1 MMEDKIHGRWRKS
14 TGGHNCGLHMSSR
27 HGKCPIAD
35 SAGTGKAVA
44 TFLVTGKIPE
54 LLRYPCRMA
63 ITLQQLRYLTAVA
76 DEGSLTQAAAR
87 LGVTQPVLSRAL
99 AQLQQELGT
108 ALLKRSDRKL
118 ILTAEGEAAL
128 IPARRAVAAV
138 QDVQR
143 SALLKRQAPL
153 LNIAAQSTMLAAIAP
168 AFRDLVRRYPD
179 MHLNLTTTESVEAMT
194 DALANEQI
202 DMVFGQLP
210 TLSHGARWVAWG
222 SFEVVLVSPPDID
235 LPDPVTLCDLTT
247 IPMISI
253 QASTRR
259 QKTFDDLFLRAG
271 IRPNIVLEVEDLS
284 VLFPMVQAGVGSFHA
299 WRFIASRYEGVAVR
313 RFNPPQTA
321 EIGFTYVDRRKA
333 QVREFIDLALRQP
346 RPALL

>member
-1 MMEDKIHGRWRKS
+1 
-14 TGGHNCGLHMSSR
+14 
-27 HGKCPIAD
+27 
-35 SAGTGKAVA
+35 
-44 TFLVTGKIPE
+44 
-54 LLRYPCRMA
+54 MA

-99 AQLQQELGT
+99 AQLQEELGT
-108 ALLKRSDRKL
+108 ALLKRTDRKL
-118 ILTAEGEAAL
+118 TLTPEGEAAL
-128 IPARRAVAAV
+128 IPARRAVAAA
-138 QDVQR
+138 QEVQR
-143 SALLKRQAPL
+143 SALRKRQAPL

-168 AFRDLVRRYPD
+168 AFRDLLKRYPD
-179 MHLNLTTTESVEAMT
+179 MHLNLTTTESVEAMS

-202 DMVFGQLP
+202 DLVFGQMPALV
-210 TLSHGARWVAWG
+210 HGARWVAWD
-222 SFEVVLVSPPDID
+222 SLEIVLVSPPDLD
-235 LPDPVTLCDLTT
+235 LPDPVPLCDLTS

-299 WRFIASRYEGVAVR
+299 WRFIASRYGDVVVR
-313 RFNPPQTA
+313 RFSPEQRCD
-321 EIGFTYVDRRKA
+321 IGFAYIDRRKP
-333 QVREFIDLALRQP
+333 QVREFIELALRQP
-346 RPALL
+346 RPANL

>member
-1 MMEDKIHGRWRKS
+1 
-14 TGGHNCGLHMSSR
+14 
-27 HGKCPIAD
+27 
-35 SAGTGKAVA
+35 
-44 TFLVTGKIPE
+44 
-54 LLRYPCRMA
+54 MA

-76 DEGSLTQAAAR
+76 DEGSLTQAATK

-108 ALLKRSDRKL
+108 ALLKRTDRKL
-118 ILTAEGEAAL
+118 TLTAEGEAAL
-128 IPARRAVAAV
+128 IPARRAVAAA
-138 QDVQR
+138 QEVQR
-143 SALLKRQAPL
+143 SALRKRQAPL

-168 AFRDLVRRYPD
+168 AFHELLKRYPD
-179 MHLNLTTTESVEAMT
+179 MHLNLTTTESVEAMS
-194 DALANEQI
+194 DALANEQV
-202 DMVFGQLP
+202 DMVFGQMPALV
-210 TLSHGARWVAWG
+210 HGARWVAWD
-222 SFEVVLVSPPDID
+222 SVEVALVSPPGLD
-235 LPDPVTLCDLTT
+235 LPDPVPLGALSH

-299 WRFIASRYEGVAVR
+299 WRFIASRYENVVVR
-313 RFNPPQTA
+313 RFAPPQMTD
-321 EIGFTYVDRRKA
+321 IGFAYIDRRKA

-346 RPALL
+346 RPAFL